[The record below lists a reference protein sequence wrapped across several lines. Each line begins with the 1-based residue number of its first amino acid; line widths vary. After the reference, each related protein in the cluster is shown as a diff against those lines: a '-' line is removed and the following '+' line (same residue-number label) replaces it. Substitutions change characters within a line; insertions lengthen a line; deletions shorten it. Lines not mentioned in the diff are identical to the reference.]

1 MKTTTANFSQL
12 RNPKDAAI
20 SGRNLDAHTTK
31 LLQPENNEIEEIY
44 KNLFNRPVVKL
55 LPVPVQ
61 VIIELQL
68 LYGLRITEVL
78 SIGAT
83 DIMRNGLIH
92 VRGKKGSQDRYIY
105 SQRFSNYVMFC
116 KVNNVAYL
124 CDYSRF
130 YFYRLYKKLGIYYKF
145 AGNDKNSVTH
155 FFRHSILNAQKL
167 EGMETEDSQ
176 RFIGHKSIKSTKI
189 YRNGKRG

>member
-12 RNPKDAAI
+12 LNPKDAAI
-20 SGRNLDAHTTK
+20 VGRNLGAHTAK
-31 LLQPENNEIEEIY
+31 LLQARNNEIEEIC

-55 LPVPVQ
+55 LPIGVQ
-61 VIIELQL
+61 VIIELQM

-78 SIGAT
+78 SIGAMS
-83 DIMRNGLIH
+83 IMRNGLIH
-92 VRGKKGSQDRYIY
+92 VHGKKGSQDRYIY
-105 SQRFSNYVMFC
+105 SQRFNNYVIFC
-116 KVNNVAYL
+116 KINNVAYL

-155 FFRHSILNAQKL
+155 FFRHSILNAQKI
-167 EGMETEDSQ
+167 EGMEIEDSQ
-176 RFIGHKSIKSTKI
+176 KFIGHKSIRSTRI
-189 YRNGKRG
+189 YRNEKE